1 MRIVLFLKIS
11 IRMLTYI
18 NNISLLI
25 SKALLLESKDDQD
38 NFWLDWIDKSIKD
51 LGDVRNNGISVNN
64 RCI

>member
-25 SKALLLESKDDQD
+25 SKALLLQSKDDQD
-38 NFWLDWIDKSIKD
+38 YFRLDWIDKNIKD